1 MKDPY
6 VYKDSDVLINKANL
20 KEKDKLDEFEN
31 RMTNLALVMLFR
43 SDFGIN
49 DASDIFKI
57 HKMLFENVYEWA
69 GKPRT
74 INIYKSEPILQ
85 GLSVEYSS
93 YQTIEK
99 ELDEINNKYLKNNI
113 NNLNKEDFIYLFVR
127 LISDVWRVHPFR
139 EGNTR
144 TISAFAFLFLRQ
156 YNYEFNAKLIKDN
169 AKYFRNA
176 LVMAS
181 LKEYS
186 EYKYLEKIIT
196 DAVGIKDFSKITSK
210 YKKIKDYNVEDYE
223 YVYHK
228 IKKGLIKPKSRG
240 A

>member
-6 VYKDSDVLINKANL
+6 VYKDSDVLINKANH
-20 KEKDKLDEFEN
+20 KEKNKLDEFEN

-43 SDFGIN
+43 IEFKIN
-49 DASDIFKI
+49 GASDIYKI
-57 HKMLFENVYEWA
+57 HEMLFENVYDWA

-74 INIYKSEPILQ
+74 INIYKNEPILD
-85 GLSVEYSS
+85 GLSVEYSEHK
-93 YQTIEK
+93 TINK
-99 ELDEINNKYLKNNI
+99 ELDQVNEKFFKINLE
-113 NNLNKEDFIYLFVR
+113 NLNKEEFISLFAR
-127 LISDVWRVHPFR
+127 MIADIWRVHPFR

-156 YNYEFNAKLIKDN
+156 YGYEFNAELIIEN
-169 AKYFRNA
+169 AKYFRSA

-181 LKEYS
+181 LKEYA
-186 EYKYLEKIIT
+186 EHQYLEKIIT
-196 DAVGIKDFSKITSK
+196 DSIDSKNLKDLSLK

-228 IKKGLIKPKSRG
+228 IKKV
-240 A
+240 

>member
-144 TISAFAFLFLRQ
+144 TISAFAFLLLRQ
-156 YNYEFNAKLIKDN
+156 YGHTFNAELIKEN

-181 LKEYS
+181 LKEYA
-186 EYKYLEKIIT
+186 EYQYLQKILVDSIGE
-196 DAVGIKDFSKITSK
+196 DNVVTSSDK
-210 YKKIKDYNVEDYE
+210 YKKIKDYNVEDYT

-228 IKKGLIKPKSRG
+228 VK
-240 A
+240 

>member
-6 VYKDSDVLINKANL
+6 VYKDSDVLINKANI

-43 SDFGIN
+43 SDFEIN
-49 DASDIFKI
+49 DANDIFNI
-57 HKMLFENVYEWA
+57 HKILFENVYEWA

-74 INIYKSEPILQ
+74 INIYKGEPILQ

-93 YQTIEK
+93 HKTIEK
-99 ELDEINNKYLKNNI
+99 EFNEINSKYLQDDLNK
-113 NNLNKEDFIYLFVR
+113 LNKEDFIYLFVR
-127 LISDVWRVHPFR
+127 LISDIWRVHPFR

-156 YNYEFNAKLIKDN
+156 YKYKFIVELIKNN

-181 LKEYS
+181 LKEYA
-186 EYKYLEKIIT
+186 EYEYLEKIIT
-196 DAVGIKDFSKITSK
+196 DAVDTKDFSKVTSK

-228 IKKGLIKPKSRG
+228 IKKS
-240 A
+240 